1 MNPLTSPRYNCS
13 AIVMQQRFIYL
24 MPGGNLGAVR
34 NTSLLIEYMNTGNDS
49 EFNPTMVNSISY
61 GACLSR
67 KMWESLEVKDPA
79 FFRAQP
85 VCGFTIADGSKAGN
99 KICIF
104 GGQSVN

>member
-1 MNPLTSPRYNCS
+1 
-13 AIVMQQRFIYL
+13 MQQRFIYL

-49 EFNPTMVNSISY
+49 EFNPTMVNSIRY

-85 VCGFTIADGSKAGN
+85 VCGFTIADGSKEGN